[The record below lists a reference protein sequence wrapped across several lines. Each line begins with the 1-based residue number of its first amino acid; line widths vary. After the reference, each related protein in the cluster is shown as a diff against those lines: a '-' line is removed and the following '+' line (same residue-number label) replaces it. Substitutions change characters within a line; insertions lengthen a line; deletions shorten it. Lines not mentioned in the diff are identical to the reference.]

1 MADIYS
7 TDLPGKAS
15 EIRNETD
22 AGENTATRVGDMF
35 LSIIDYI
42 SQNEED
48 WLRDTGGTGQGQQQQ
63 PVGLTGLLG
72 SLSTVNDL
80 PSGQNKILVWKNADA
95 NPNGW
100 GYLTTPTGGTGTGSG
115 DVTWSQLTTTA
126 QQGHQIDGSHLANA
140 LSNYLTNAKL
150 TNTGANA
157 SKYTWWGRYLTPS
170 TSGGV
175 TDYKVEG
182 PLSGGITYIQFSNG
196 VRIEAIAGTETTS
209 PALRVVD
216 ANTTAGTADF
226 YAMGGVSALGNSS
239 SGGGGGD
246 TPVVPTEL
254 GAILNHVKNNTASA
268 DPVPNPIPE
277 GATIRWNGDDWV
289 VDKTTWGDLGAVA
302 PGFTANNI
310 NYQLK
315 CSTSNL
321 PIHYN
326 CNMMRC

>member
-1 MADIYS
+1 MASILN
-7 TDLPGKAS
+7 TVLPSKAI
-15 EIRNETD
+15 EIRDETD
-22 AGENTATRVGDMF
+22 AGENTATRVGELF
-35 LSIIDYI
+35 KGIIDYI
-42 SQNEED
+42 GSQEPD
-48 WLRDTGGTGQGQQQQ
+48 WLRDTVGTGQGQI
-63 PVGLTGLLG
+63 TGLGELVG
-72 SLSTVNDL
+72 SLNDL
-80 PSGQNKILVWKNADA
+80 NNPGNLNQILVWKNSGST

-100 GYLTTPTGGTGTGSG
+100 GYITTPTGGTGTGNG

-126 QQGHQIDGSHLANA
+126 EQGHQIDGSHLANA

-196 VRIEAIAGTETTS
+196 VKIEAIDGTETTS

-246 TPVVPTEL
+246 TPVTPIEL
-254 GAILNHVKNNTASA
+254 GAILNHVKDNTASVN
-268 DPVPNPIPE
+268 PV
-277 GATIRWNGDDWV
+277 TSH
-289 VDKTTWGDLGAVA
+289 
-302 PGFTANNI
+302 
-310 NYQLK
+310 LK
-315 CSTSNL
+315 
-321 PIHYN
+321 
-326 CNMMRC
+326 